1 MLVYY
6 DDREELPFAEMT
18 LIASDS
24 SNAEMYPRVIIP
36 GSLA

>member
-1 MLVYY
+1 ML
-6 DDREELPFAEMT
+6 EIPLAEMT

-24 SNAEMYPRVIIP
+24 SNAEMYPRVMIP